1 MVKYLLLFVLP
12 LSLFASKILSYNIYD
27 RTDRVDVMFTFDTP
41 YTGRI
46 KQSKTASKIIIK
58 LENTS
63 IESPKIKKLS
73 SAFLKSITIT
83 PMNNNTTQ
91 IIANV
96 PRSDIRLI
104 ASKTADG
111 YGLRLRFTTAAA
123 TQKSKLAQTDTQ
135 ENPAAFLPTKKDD
148 DFSQSYY
155 IVIFI
160 LLVGIAILFYLRKK
174 IPQNPRQKTTQA
186 KKSTQNWLFQEN
198 GAQEK
203 KKKAA
208 VAATQDP
215 QQEISIRFQKPLD
228 EKNSVVMLDFGTE
241 SYLVLMGNGNIL
253 LDKFH
258 EDKPVSQQEFDT
270 ILQERHQELEAFLH
284 GDKKSSSTTDTKE
297 ALQSYKER
305 AASLIYGDEA

>member
-1 MVKYLLLFVLP
+1 MLKYLLILVLP
-12 LSLFASKILSYNIYD
+12 FSLYASKILSYNIYD
-27 RTDRVDVMFTFDTP
+27 RTDRVDVMLTFDTP

-58 LENTS
+58 LENAS

-73 SAFLKSITIT
+73 SAFLKSITLT
-83 PMNNNTTQ
+83 PMNNETQ

-96 PRSDIRLI
+96 PSSNIKLI

-123 TQKSKLAQTDTQ
+123 TQRTALTQTADTQ
-135 ENPAAFLPTKKDD
+135 SLTNLPTKKGNE
-148 DFSQSYY
+148 FSQSYY

-160 LLVGIAILFYLRKK
+160 MIVGILILFYLRKK
-174 IPQNPRQKTTQA
+174 IPQNPNQKA
-186 KKSTQNWLFQEN
+186 APSKKSTSNWLFQAN
-198 GAQEK
+198 NAQES
-203 KKKAA
+203 KAPNNSTNNS
-208 VAATQDP
+208 AA
-215 QQEISIRFQKPLD
+215 QEVTIRFQKPLD
-228 EKNSVVMLDFGTE
+228 EKNSVVMLDFGSE

-258 EDKPVSQQEFDT
+258 DNKPVSQQEFET
-270 ILQERHQELEAFLH
+270 ILQERHQELESFLH
-284 GDKKSSSTTDTKE
+284 GKERNETMNTKE

-305 AASLIYGDEA
+305 AASLIYGDEN

>member
-1 MVKYLLLFVLP
+1 MLKYLLILVLP
-12 LSLFASKILSYNIYD
+12 FSLYASKILSYNIYD
-27 RTDRVDVMFTFDTP
+27 RTDRVDVMLTFDTP

-58 LENTS
+58 LENAS

-73 SAFLKSITIT
+73 SAFLKSITLT
-83 PMNNNTTQ
+83 PMNNETQ

-96 PRSDIRLI
+96 PSSNIKLI

-123 TQKSKLAQTDTQ
+123 TQRTALTQTADTQ
-135 ENPAAFLPTKKDD
+135 SLTNLPTKKGNE
-148 DFSQSYY
+148 FSQSYY

-160 LLVGIAILFYLRKK
+160 MIVGILILFYLRKK
-174 IPQNPRQKTTQA
+174 IPQNPNQKAAPSKT
-186 KKSTQNWLFQEN
+186 STSNWLFQAN
-198 GAQEK
+198 NAQES
-203 KKKAA
+203 KAPNNSTNNS
-208 VAATQDP
+208 AA
-215 QQEISIRFQKPLD
+215 QEVTIRFQKPLD
-228 EKNSVVMLDFGTE
+228 EKNSVVMLDFGSE

-258 EDKPVSQQEFDT
+258 DNKPVSQQEFET
-270 ILQERHQELEAFLH
+270 ILQERHQELESFLH
-284 GDKKSSSTTDTKE
+284 GKERNETMNTKE

-305 AASLIYGDEA
+305 AASLIYGDEN